1 MKWSVMKWSVMNGS
15 VINVVYF
22 EWFVVS
28 GLFRTDTVQPIACC
42 EKKEKYGARVWPL
55 WKQWIL

>member
-42 EKKEKYGARVWPL
+42 EKKEKYGARV
-55 WKQWIL
+55 